1 MNILYI
7 LGNGFDLA
15 QGLQTS
21 YSSFYQYLEK
31 KSGSRLLQLL
41 KKDIDANKKLWSD
54 MEEAFG
60 FFTEKIDIEEDDF
73 SEFYFE
79 LSDHLQD
86 YLQMEDNKI
95 SFSNDSKKK
104 FISDFLNVEKYLGET
119 DKIRYGTLVK
129 PLSQDK
135 RINVMTLNYT
145 NTLENLLSIS
155 VPGSYIGKD
164 FGANRYLQ
172 NIVHVHGKLGDAII
186 IGVDNEA
193 QIANET
199 FRKNED
205 IKDLLIK
212 IQSNQAM
219 KLLKHQTCEKFIKEA
234 NIIVIHGASLGVTD
248 LRWWLLIGSELEKRK
263 NLLLIQHLYEP
274 NFTKPTRRQL
284 LAQIERKR
292 REVLLRKLGVQEENF
307 EQFNERLF
315 FTVNAGIF

>member
-1 MNILYI
+1 
-7 LGNGFDLA
+7 
-15 QGLQTS
+15 
-21 YSSFYQYLEK
+21 
-31 KSGSRLLQLL
+31 
-41 KKDIDANKKLWSD
+41 
-54 MEEAFG
+54 
-60 FFTEKIDIEEDDF
+60 
-73 SEFYFE
+73 
-79 LSDHLQD
+79 
-86 YLQMEDNKI
+86 
-95 SFSNDSKKK
+95 
-104 FISDFLNVEKYLGET
+104 
-119 DKIRYGTLVK
+119 
-129 PLSQDK
+129 
-135 RINVMTLNYT
+135 MTLNYT

-155 VPGSYIGKD
+155 VSGPYIGKD
-164 FGANRYLQ
+164 FGSNRYLQ
-172 NIVHVHGKLGDAII
+172 NIVHVHGKLGEAII

-199 FRKNED
+199 FRKNEN

-219 KLLKHQTCEKFIKEA
+219 KFLKHQTCEKFIKEA